1 MKTRAFGLLAVAV
14 TALTVAPARALT
26 YPGEFGPE
34 LDLSAGDVSAERPA
48 VAHRS
53 GPNGYDNF
61 IVVWKA
67 HDLAGDSIRARFV
80 EKVGSN
86 VVPGA
91 PFTVK
96 GALVGVTLSA
106 PAVAMDNT
114 GRFTIAW
121 GEARALQSCVIV
133 RRFGPQ
139 AQPLP
144 SAVVESCQQGSAGTL
159 EAPQV
164 AAGSN
169 AGGEVAVGWT
179 RRIAADR
186 HRLLMRT
193 ISPAGTLR
201 PTAVVS
207 TEAGSDPR
215 PRLAVGGGQVF
226 VVWQN
231 PLAMVRRFS
240 IAGVA
245 LAGAAQL
252 PAYGGHHPVVGSNRN
267 GQFAAAWAEGG
278 VGEHSTWVGGW
289 KFDAQGHPLPHGL
302 LDPLVYDALL
312 PDGDVFRPD
321 IASDRVGGLALVWE
335 SELYD
340 DDATAIVGRIYNS
353 LGDELSPIF
362 LANVTQAGA
371 QRNPA
376 VWPKA
381 RVRKWYSPPALG

>member
-1 MKTRAFGLLAVAV
+1 VKTRAFGLLAVAV
-14 TALTVAPARALT
+14 TAFTVAPARALT
-26 YPGEFGPE
+26 SPGELGPE

-144 SAVVESCQQGSAGTL
+144 SPVVESCQPGSTGTL

-193 ISPAGTLR
+193 ISPAGALR
-201 PTAVVS
+201 PTGVVS
-207 TEAGSDPR
+207 TNAGSDPR

-267 GQFAAAWAEGG
+267 GQFAAAWAEAASGSIRRG
-278 VGEHSTWVGGW
+278 SEDGNSTPRGTRCPTGSSTRWSTTRCSRTVTSSVRTSPRIGW
-289 KFDAQGHPLPHGL
+289 AGWRWSGR
-302 LDPLVYDALL
+302 ASSTTTTRRRSS
-312 PDGDVFRPD
+312 DGSTTRSATSSRP
-321 IASDRVGGLALVWE
+321 S
-335 SELYD
+335 S
-340 DDATAIVGRIYNS
+340 
-353 LGDELSPIF
+353 SP
-362 LANVTQAGA
+362 T
-371 QRNPA
+371 
-376 VWPKA
+376 
-381 RVRKWYSPPALG
+381 